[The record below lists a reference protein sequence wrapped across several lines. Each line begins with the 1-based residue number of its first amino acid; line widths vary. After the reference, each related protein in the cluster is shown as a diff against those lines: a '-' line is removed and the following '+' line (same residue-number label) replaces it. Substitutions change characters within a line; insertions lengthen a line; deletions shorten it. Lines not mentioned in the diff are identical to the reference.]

1 VLYFIDESGHD
12 HGSSPYE
19 VLAAVAVQER
29 DLWNLIQAIRD
40 AEMEFFGVR
49 FSQVG
54 IEFKGSSLFSVGAG
68 MQREARTGLPEIS
81 RGRKPPDFHR
91 LRRRPGGAAE
101 ITGADNRDAILGAEN
116 QRE

>member
-1 VLYFIDESGHD
+1 MYILTIEKSVCCIL
-12 HGSSPYE
+12 
-19 VLAAVAVQER
+19 
-29 DLWNLIQAIRD
+29 LI
-40 AEMEFFGVR
+40 
-49 FSQVG
+49 
-54 IEFKGSSLFSVGAG
+54 GSSLFSVGAG